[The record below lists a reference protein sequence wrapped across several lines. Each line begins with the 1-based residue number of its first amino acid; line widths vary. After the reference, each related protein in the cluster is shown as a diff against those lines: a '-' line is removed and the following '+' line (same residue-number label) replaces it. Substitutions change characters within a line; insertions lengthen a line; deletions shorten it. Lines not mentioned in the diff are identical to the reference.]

1 MNRIYLIIF
10 SLLITL
16 SFVIGKSSACPPSGR
31 PRCNIYGPT
40 WIIAGQVVEFTSSSY
55 DPDGGPI
62 EEYQWRLIWCDDC
75 TIVSG
80 QNTEEMSCKFDTG
93 CTAYVKLRVR
103 DNEDMWS
110 SWDYH
115 KVYVMKVSLSGGGYI
130 CLGDRV
136 PISLS
141 VEAHDPDDAWF
152 ELDDPSDD
160 DKIEVWDGQTEVEL
174 PAGWSV
180 SGVPDTLDV
189 KGISTSS
196 GLNDVQLELL
206 YINTAPRNP
215 TVIDSDSVEFT
226 VVEVDVT
233 HIKFDHSAGD
243 SSDAIDITEDDSTD
257 IDVPEWVKGGQ
268 NKPAAYKKS
277 TSVTIKARFTV
288 SPTTITSAKIC
299 ATTSDSILGNLAEQT
314 VTFSSGISNPEYISF
329 TPANPTTGYIDK
341 DTITWQWKV
350 HDIQGSDS
358 PECTFGSSG
367 PHTIYIVLDSPK
379 FPQYEPWQET
389 LDIACAVCFFD
400 ACVNTVMHSLWN
412 DFYKFAGGVYD
423 TEEGAPGYTSDGE
436 GSKFK
441 LTRWLNK
448 YPSIEKVNCYDMSK
462 AVVVFARALGCWPE
476 NSFVEPFGYL
486 NCIKPIGCGWTNN
499 PFYGSPHHD
508 DSPIVDGDAVDDGIP
523 WNHAGRSGFSNH
535 AFARYGGWIYDASV
549 GKVDVDADPDDGP
562 THIARELDGDDKWGD
577 YKYWVIDGYPPSTSP
592 QDHGF
597 DVE

>member
-31 PRCNIYGPT
+31 PRCNIYGPR

-215 TVIDSDSVEFT
+215 TVIDSDTVEFT
-226 VVEVDVT
+226 VVEVDEVT
-233 HIKFDHSAGD
+233 ICKPTGTDWAALSWEQVLLEGEPLRIKANITPSIPAGAD
-243 SSDAIDITEDDSTD
+243 FS
-257 IDVPEWVKGGQ
+257 IDVAARTSYTNPTGISVTLDELADGGSVLRGASSTSSLTDSHGGGPEFTSADNASGSGSNFNDSDQFDSDMSSPSRKQRGKARNGGNESASPPEGGVSKTFMQAAGVEYIEVIYNESEPTEKKDKNQIENQADSLYFSGHGNHATGGVVLYPSGSFSPSDVLGGQ
-268 NKPAAYKKS
+268 WDHDLG
-277 TSVTIKARFTV
+277 TV
-288 SPTTITSAKIC
+288 FFA
-299 ATTSDSILGNLAEQT
+299 
-314 VTFSSGISNPEYISF
+314 
-329 TPANPTTGYIDK
+329 
-341 DTITWQWKV
+341 
-350 HDIQGSDS
+350 
-358 PECTFGSSG
+358 
-367 PHTIYIVLDSPK
+367 
-379 FPQYEPWQET
+379 
-389 LDIACAVCFFD
+389 ACAVLD
-400 ACVNTVMHSLWN
+400 
-412 DFYKFAGGVYD
+412 
-423 TEEGAPGYTSDGE
+423 
-436 GSKFK
+436 
-441 LTRWLNK
+441 
-448 YPSIEKVNCYDMSK
+448 
-462 AVVVFARALGCWPE
+462 
-476 NSFVEPFGYL
+476 
-486 NCIKPIGCGWTNN
+486 
-499 PFYGSPHHD
+499 
-508 DSPIVDGDAVDDGIP
+508 VDDLNG
-523 WNHAGRSGFSNH
+523 N
-535 AFARYGGWIYDASV
+535 YD
-549 GKVDVDADPDDGP
+549 D
-562 THIARELDGDDKWGD
+562 DGDDEKEVGPASLVFPGEKWAEKGPNYFMGYNYISPLDHWHGD
-577 YKYWVIDGYPPSTSP
+577 PQFTAKIIHKWKSDSEHTTFDAWGYANKYYAASLDDRPYNACAIDARWSTKTYYYWKATKSGGEIV
-592 QDHGF
+592 DRDWESYDF
-597 DVE
+597 